1 MYPREGAEKQIEMYK
16 SMTGM
21 ERLRIAFQLWEMSLA
36 LMRAN
41 EKFRNPTLS
50 DEEIEKLVRRRVRLG
65 AIIDS

>member
-1 MYPREGAEKQIEMYK
+1 
-16 SMTGM
+16 
-21 ERLRIAFQLWEMSLA
+21 LLA